1 MFTKTRKFILKDSVK
16 KFRQIACQL
25 PREFLKSINRKK
37 NLHFISCAYLMHEY
51 NYDVNINAY
60 LGIDF
65 FSKKNVNNY
74 LGSTSAV
81 CYFMNILITIFFL
94 NSLLLFNLC
103 LGFFLN
109 YIFRSK
115 ICSNLK
121 I

>member
-1 MFTKTRKFILKDSVK
+1 MYTKTRKFVKDSVK

-65 FSKKNVNNY
+65 FQKKNVNNY

-81 CYFMNILITIFFL
+81 CYFMNILIIIFF
-94 NSLLLFNLC
+94 SEFIVIVQFMFR
-103 LGFFLN
+103 FFLS
-109 YIFRSK
+109 YIFRSN

>member
-1 MFTKTRKFILKDSVK
+1 MYTKTRKFVKDSVK

-60 LGIDF
+60 LGIYIF
-65 FSKKNVNNY
+65 FQKKNVNNY

-81 CYFMNILITIFFL
+81 CYFMNILIIIFF
-94 NSLLLFNLC
+94 SEFIVIVQ
-103 LGFFLN
+103 FMFIFLN
-109 YIFRSK
+109 YIFRSN